1 MISKTETFNLTVY
14 CGLHWQPTPI
24 FRCFPKPSHY
34 HNKRHLYDLLQE
46 IPRVLVALCQ
56 EWEQRPNIYFLFKNL
71 YIYTHFFFFFCF
83 LGPHPQHTEVPR
95 LGVKS
100 KLQLLAY
107 ITARVTWDL
116 SHVCNLH
123 HSSQQPQILSPL
135 NKIRDWNHIL
145 MDTSQVCYC

>member
-71 YIYTHFFFFFCF
+71 YIYTHFFFFLLFRATPAAYGSSQARGGIGTAAAG
-83 LGPHPQHTEVPR
+83 LYHSHGST
-95 LGVKS
+95 GS
-100 KLQLLAY
+100 KLHLRPTPQLRATLA
-107 ITARVTWDL
+107 
-116 SHVCNLH
+116 
-123 HSSQQPQILSPL
+123 P
-135 NKIRDWNHIL
+135 
-145 MDTSQVCYC
+145 